1 MTSESSQRPLRRDA
15 EENRLAL
22 LNAAIVALG
31 DDADASLEAIAA
43 AAGLSRRAVYGHF
56 ANRDELVAAAI
67 ERGAVRLTAATADVE
82 RSDARVSLAL
92 LGSRLWDAVEQMRAM
107 ASLAVRGPSI
117 TVVATALAPVRSR
130 LRTIV
135 EAGVADGTLRRDVP
149 PASLSRLIEQ
159 AAIAVLL
166 EATSSGLTREEGHRL
181 VMLMALSTG
190 GLSWRAA
197 AALIDATPELGSP
210 PAGQAD
216 RIENT
221 EDETA

>member
-1 MTSESSQRPLRRDA
+1 MPTDSSQRPQRRDA
-15 EENRLAL
+15 EENRVAL

-43 AAGLSRRAVYGHF
+43 VAGLSRRAVYGHF
-56 ANRDELVAAAI
+56 STRDELVAAAI
-67 ERGAVRLTAATADVE
+67 ERGAVRLTAATADVQ
-82 RSDARVSLAL
+82 RDDARISLAL

-117 TVVATALAPVRSR
+117 TLVGAALEPVRAR

-135 EAGVADGTLRRDVP
+135 EAGVAAGTLRTDVP

-166 EATSSGLTREEGHRL
+166 EATASGLSRADGHRL

-190 GLSWRAA
+190 GLSAADA
-197 AALIDATPELGSP
+197 AALIDSTPELRSP
-210 PAGQAD
+210 VP
-216 RIENT
+216 
-221 EDETA
+221 EDTLA

>member
-82 RSDARVSLAL
+82 RADARVSLAL
-92 LGSRLWDAVEQMRAM
+92 LGSRLWD
-107 ASLAVRGPSI
+107 
-117 TVVATALAPVRSR
+117 
-130 LRTIV
+130 
-135 EAGVADGTLRRDVP
+135 
-149 PASLSRLIEQ
+149 
-159 AAIAVLL
+159 
-166 EATSSGLTREEGHRL
+166 
-181 VMLMALSTG
+181 
-190 GLSWRAA
+190 
-197 AALIDATPELGSP
+197 
-210 PAGQAD
+210 
-216 RIENT
+216 
-221 EDETA
+221 